1 VWGEKILWAK
11 LRMERGR
18 RGDKG
23 GWTSYAIILKMPEK
37 INLTRS
43 IKEQLPTDLLAF
55 IVKAGDIAEQ
65 QQRRLYLVGGVVRD
79 LLLQRSN
86 FDLDIVVEGDAIK
99 LAQEMAQINQA
110 TVTKHPRFGT
120 AKLQW
125 RKRSADLA
133 TARAETYARPG
144 ALPTV
149 KPGTISDD
157 LGRRDFTVNAMAIEL
172 NPRHYG
178 ELIDPHGGRQDIN
191 KKLIRVL
198 HDRSF
203 TDDATRIWRAL
214 RYEQRLGFQ
223 IEPDTRQLI
232 ESDID
237 MLATISGDRIRHE
250 LELVL
255 KEELPEKALQRAD
268 ELGVLAKLQPSL
280 KADDWLAETFALARE
295 KCLPDPPQPQLY
307 LALLFYRLSAA
318 DTESLIKYLRLPK
331 AMVQV
336 LREILAIKTKMKE
349 LSTLG
354 QAPSVIYDLLH
365 GYGMTSLIAS
375 SLGAG
380 SETVAEHIE
389 LYLNVLR
396 HVNPVLTG
404 EDLIKLGVPKGPKIK
419 EVLQRLRKARL
430 DGKITSRKEEEEM
443 MRGRI

>member
-1 VWGEKILWAK
+1 MGTP
-11 LRMERGR
+11 G
-18 RGDKG
+18 
-23 GWTSYAIILKMPEK
+23 T
-37 INLTRS
+37 INLARQ
-43 IKEQLPTDLLAF
+43 IKEQLPADLNAF
-55 IVKAGDIAEQ
+55 IMTAGDIAEKQ
-65 QQRRLYLVGGVVRD
+65 QQRLYLVGGVVRD

-86 FDLDIVVEGDAIK
+86 FDLDMVVEGDAIE

-125 RKRSADLA
+125 KRRSADLA
-133 TARAETYARPG
+133 TARVETYARPG

-149 KPGTISDD
+149 KPGTIGDD
-157 LGRRDFTVNAMAIEL
+157 LARRDFTVNAMAIEL

-178 ELIDPHGGRQDIN
+178 ELIDPHGGSQDIE
-191 KKLIRVL
+191 KKLVRVL
-198 HDRSF
+198 HNKSF

-214 RYEQRLGFQ
+214 RYEQRLDFQ
-223 IEPDTRQLI
+223 IEPDTRRLI
-232 ESDID
+232 ERDID
-237 MLATISGDRIRHE
+237 MLSTISGDRIRHE

-255 KEELPEKALQRAD
+255 REDLPEKALQRAA

-280 KADDWLAETFALARE
+280 KADDWLAETFVLARE
-295 KCLPDPPQPQLY
+295 QCLPDAPHPQLY
-307 LALLFYRLSAA
+307 LALLDYRLTAGE
-318 DTESLIKYLRLPK
+318 TESLLKYLRLPK
-331 AMVQV
+331 ATAQV
-336 LREILAIKTKMKE
+336 LRDTLAIKAKMKE
-349 LSTLG
+349 LSTPG

-396 HVNPVLTG
+396 HINPTLTG

-419 EVLQRLRKARL
+419 EVLQRLRDAKL
-430 DGKITSRKEEEEM
+430 DGKIDSRKEEEEM
-443 MRGRI
+443 VRGWRTE